1 MTAGVLTI
9 PESEYHADKI
19 GDAPS
24 LSASIA
30 KVICNASALH
40 AWNEHPR
47 LNPDYKPKVSD
58 KFDIGTAAHA
68 LLLEGKSAVEVIEAP
83 DWRSKGAQEA
93 RDLAR
98 SEGRLPL
105 LHKNW
110 DEVQAMVEAARRQI
124 DTLDVDPKPFTDG
137 KPEQTL
143 VWEEDGV
150 ICRARLDWLRD
161 DRATIDDLKTTRG
174 SANPESWTRTL
185 YSIGADIQAAFY
197 LRGLFAVDASDGPEV
212 EWGTVP
218 VFRFVVQ
225 ETFAPYAL
233 SVVEL
238 GSAALAIA
246 DRKVEYAIQTWKRC
260 LAEDRWPG
268 YADQVCVAELPPW
281 EEARWLDKET
291 IEEFDYGEGV
301 PF

>member
-1 MTAGVLTI
+1 MTLGVLTI
-9 PESEYHADKI
+9 PESDYHADKI
-19 GDAPS
+19 ADAPS

-30 KVICNASALH
+30 KVICNASPLH

-47 LNPDYKPKVSD
+47 LNPNYKPKVSD
-58 KFDIGTAAHA
+58 KFDVGSAAHA

-98 SEGRLPL
+98 SEDRLPL
-105 LHKNW
+105 LQKNW

-161 DRATIDDLKTTRG
+161 DHATVDDLKSTRA
-174 SANPESWTRTL
+174 SANPENWTRTL

-197 LRGLFAVDASDGPEV
+197 LLGLWKCCDVRPDEAE
-212 EWGTVP
+212 
-218 VFRFVVQ
+218 FRFIVIEQ
-225 ETFAPYAL
+225 SPPYAL
-233 SVVEL
+233 SVVTLGWAAMEL
-238 GSAALAIA
+238 AN
-246 DRKVEYAIQTWKRC
+246 RKIEYAIQTWKRC
-260 LAEDRWPG
+260 LVEDRWPG
-268 YADQVCVAELPPW
+268 YPAQACAAELPAW
-281 EEARWLDKET
+281 EETSWLDKET
-291 IEEFDYGEGV
+291 IEQFDPGEAA